1 MTSALLPPAFFHPSM
16 CSLAASPARTF
27 PKPES
32 ELELTDLARAFG
44 LSSPELLASF
54 DPVSWSLR
62 TSQGSLLQEEQW
74 GECLETLPDSGMWD
88 AGAVYELRSSEP
100 VISESASSLWPTAAS
115 FNQNGGEPTL
125 TENMAERF
133 RSGRGHNLYEAV
145 AATCWPTARQEDG
158 ESCGNHPG
166 VVDSLTGAT
175 KLWGTPQA
183 HERQADPR
191 KVDHGVQLANQVDV
205 WQTPATDSFRSRGGD
220 RKDEQGLDQ
229 QARMFPTPA
238 IRDYR
243 TPNKRSY
250 QDRSGTTKGEQLQNF
265 VEHNFPAS
273 LSDPQIQD
281 GQPSSESAPT
291 SHRHWATPTDS
302 MATMQDQEQAQ
313 TAGNSPNRPK
323 YANLEKRRLNPR
335 FVEWL
340 MGFPLGWTERCKTA
354 PSD

>member
-1 MTSALLPPAFFHPSM
+1 MTSALLPPPFFNPSM
-16 CSLAASPARTF
+16 CSLAASHARTF
-27 PKPES
+27 LKPES
-32 ELELTDLARAFG
+32 GQELKGLARAFG

-145 AATCWPTARQEDG
+145 AAT
-158 ESCGNHPG
+158 
-166 VVDSLTGAT
+166 
-175 KLWGTPQA
+175 
-183 HERQADPR
+183 
-191 KVDHGVQLANQVDV
+191 
-205 WQTPATDSFRSRGGD
+205 PAS
-220 RKDEQGLDQ
+220 
-229 QARMFPTPA
+229 
-238 IRDYR
+238 RDYR

-281 GQPSSESAPT
+281 GQPSSEIAPT

-340 MGFPLGWTERCKTA
+340 MGFPIGWTERCKTA